1 MRPSCGRVPGLGAI
15 LGATLVLSA
24 TAQQAP
30 RPQVLIKAGRLIDPK
45 AGTVLA
51 NQAILV
57 EGDRVKETGPA
68 ATVAGHA
75 AAGARV
81 IDLGAATVLP
91 GLIDC
96 HTHITSDPGDY
107 YEQLFR
113 RSPIDQA
120 VVAHV
125 YARRTLEAGV
135 TNDRQVGPGELLGAA
150 LRNPVGRGRV
160 GGARDPGSTMPLS
173 ATGRAS

>member
-1 MRPSCGRVPGLGAI
+1 MRPSCCRVPALGAI
-15 LGATLVLSA
+15 LAATLLLSA

-45 AGTVLA
+45 AGTVVA

-68 ATVAGHA
+68 ATLAGHA

-135 TNDRQVGPGELLGAA
+135 TTIRHLGAGEVGEVA
-150 LRNPVGRGRV
+150 LGNAIDLGDVA
-160 GGARDPGSTMPLS
+160 GAAQHGSAPPP
-173 ATGRAS
+173 RAP

>member
-1 MRPSCGRVPGLGAI
+1 MIRRPPRS
-15 LGATLVLSA
+15 TLFPYTTLFRS
-24 TAQQAP
+24 
-30 RPQVLIKAGRLIDPK
+30 
-45 AGTVLA
+45 
-51 NQAILV
+51 
-57 EGDRVKETGPA
+57 GDRVKETGPA
-68 ATVAGHA
+68 ATVAAHA

-113 RSPIDQA
+113 RSPIDEA

-125 YARRTLEAGV
+125 YARRTLEAGFTTV
-135 TNDRQVGPGELLGAA
+135 RNVGADEFVDVA
-150 LRNPVGRGRV
+150 LRNAIDRGDVAGPRMQV
-160 GGARDPGSTMPLS
+160 STMPLS
-173 ATGRAS
+173 ATGGGGRAQKGFPPPPVRPVPRDAHRRRR